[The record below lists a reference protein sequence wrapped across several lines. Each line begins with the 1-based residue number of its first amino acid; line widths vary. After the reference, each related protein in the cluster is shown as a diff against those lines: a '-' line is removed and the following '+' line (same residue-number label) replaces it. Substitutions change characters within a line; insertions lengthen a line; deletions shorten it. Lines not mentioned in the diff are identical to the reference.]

1 MYLFSYIFKVSST
14 GFAALTAFNILTS
27 QATLLPVTI
36 LSLPQLGLVDTS
48 VALEWLF
55 LIIFPNFSIGQA
67 FIDLYTNDAIK
78 AICEPLEPTCG
89 FFPNICCDNYNSN
102 PYRCGVNGP
111 EDCLKWNSNFL
122 AWAKPGV
129 GRFLLFMPIQFLVV
143 FSLILFYEAGWFRKI
158 AYNLTQPVIS
168 TSAVHEVLVEDEQHG
183 LTGRDSTVDI
193 DGEGG
198 FEDIP
203 KDADVI
209 NEEMRIKNMLAL
221 GGDYNETFI
230 LDNLTKYYGNF
241 MAVKGISFTLK
252 KAECFGLLGVNGAG
266 KTSTFKMIT
275 GDEFIT
281 EGEAYL
287 RQTRLKTDIKSV
299 SVDFLKLFKFFEIF

>member
-1 MYLFSYIFKVSST
+1 MAHIPQMYLFSYIFKVSST

-55 LIIFPNFSIGQA
+55 LILIPNFSIGQA

-122 AWAKPGV
+122 RDVAINNKP
-129 GRFLLFMPIQFLVV
+129 
-143 FSLILFYEAGWFRKI
+143 S
-158 AYNLTQPVIS
+158 
-168 TSAVHEVLVEDEQHG
+168 
-183 LTGRDSTVDI
+183 
-193 DGEGG
+193 
-198 FEDIP
+198 
-203 KDADVI
+203 
-209 NEEMRIKNMLAL
+209 IK
-221 GGDYNETFI
+221 F
-230 LDNLTKYYGNF
+230 
-241 MAVKGISFTLK
+241 
-252 KAECFGLLGVNGAG
+252 
-266 KTSTFKMIT
+266 
-275 GDEFIT
+275 
-281 EGEAYL
+281 
-287 RQTRLKTDIKSV
+287 TRLRSCLYV
-299 SVDFLKLFKFFEIF
+299 HLFQSHFFFTFFPLTFVFVHRRRSD